1 MADAIVARQQG
12 DDFQAR
18 WFWLYAANLLRE
30 ASNVQRVS
38 FETGPKAFDDVVVE
52 YAAANAPLDHHGLP
66 YLRDHMQC
74 KWHVRPG
81 QFGHEDLTDPK
92 FSNAQS
98 VSLLQRVLDAQR
110 QYAPDGHG
118 ARFHLVTNW
127 DPLDPLRGLILNQTN
142 ALDLGRL
149 FEGGSRSK
157 FGKIRALW
165 MEHLQVDE
173 NELKRATRTLCLNVR
188 VRSAEDIRAHLN
200 DLFEAVGL
208 CRIPTSESAF
218 IYDEL
223 IRKLHGQGR
232 KVFDRKSFRELVS
245 DEKLLGSDTSASRTV
260 IGVRSFMHPINPIE
274 ARTARNLDLVP
285 MFSGRYLQ
293 ANVDWNSTIY
303 PALQRFLLAEA
314 RETDDLRVVL
324 DAHVSLAY
332 AVGSILDVKSG
343 KNVEIEQRSIGRR
356 FWSESDMDL
365 SPSWPS
371 LTFREESLC
380 SGKDVAVALGITHDV
395 ERNVRDHLAA
405 HMPDVGKLLIVR
417 PETGASQ
424 GAVRSGSH
432 AAHLAESVAGQVR
445 ALGRVPMVHMFIAAP
460 NGLTFFLG
468 RHHRTIGAS
477 TVYEWDFEGLRDG
490 GYSPGVTIR

>member
-1 MADAIVARQQG
+1 
-12 DDFQAR
+12 
-18 WFWLYAANLLRE
+18 
-30 ASNVQRVS
+30 
-38 FETGPKAFDDVVVE
+38 
-52 YAAANAPLDHHGLP
+52 
-66 YLRDHMQC
+66 MQC

-81 QFGHEDLTDPK
+81 KFGHEDLTDPK

-98 VSLLQRVLDAQR
+98 ISILQRVLDAQR
-110 QYAPDGHG
+110 QYAPAGHG
-118 ARFHLVTNW
+118 ARFHLTTNW
-127 DPLDPLRGLILNQTN
+127 DPIDPLRRLIMSQTN
-142 ALDLGRL
+142 ALELGRL
-149 FEGGSRSK
+149 FEGGSRSAM
-157 FGKIRALW
+157 GKIRAHW
-165 MEHLQVDE
+165 VGHLGIGEDE
-173 NELKRATRTLCLNVR
+173 LRLAVRTLCLNVR
-188 VRSAEDIRAHLN
+188 VRSAEDIRTHLN

-208 CRIPTSESAF
+208 RRMPASESAF
-218 IYDEL
+218 VYDDL
-223 IRKLHGQGR
+223 IRKLHAQGR
-232 KVFDRKSFRELVS
+232 KVFDRASFREMVR
-245 DEKLLGSDTSASRTV
+245 DENLLESDTPASRTV

-293 ANVDWNSTIY
+293 ANEDWNGTVY

-324 DAHVSLAY
+324 DAHMSLAY

-365 SPSWPS
+365 NPTWPG
-371 LTFREESLC
+371 LAFREECLC
-380 SGKDVAVALGITHDV
+380 DGKDVAVALGITHDV
-395 ERNVRDHLAA
+395 ERNVRDHIAA

-417 PETGASQ
+417 PESGASQ
-424 GAVRSGSH
+424 GAVRCGSH

-460 NGLTFFLG
+460 NGMTFFLG
-468 RHHRTIGAS
+468 RHHRTIGPT

-490 GYSPGVTIR
+490 GYSPGLTIS